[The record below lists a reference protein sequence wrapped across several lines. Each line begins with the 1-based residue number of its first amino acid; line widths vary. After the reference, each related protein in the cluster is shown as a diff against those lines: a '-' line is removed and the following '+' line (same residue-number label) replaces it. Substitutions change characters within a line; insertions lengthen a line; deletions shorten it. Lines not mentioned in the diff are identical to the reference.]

1 MIKQELKYNA
11 VAVIFVHNH
20 PSGKS

>member
-1 MIKQELKYNA
+1 MIKQVLKYNA

>member
-1 MIKQELKYNA
+1 MIKQVLKYNA
-11 VAVIFVHNH
+11 VAVIFFHNN

>member
-1 MIKQELKYNA
+1 MKQVFKYNV

>member
-1 MIKQELKYNA
+1 MKQELKYNA

>member
-1 MIKQELKYNA
+1 MKQVLKYNA